1 MLKRVIV
8 GAAVVAAALAAA
20 GPAAAAGA
28 AGLPA
33 AQMTG
38 GDIPPAI
45 PSLVKTR
52 LKRVE
57 RALDRLTDDVNEDDA
72 AHAAKAGKVV
82 RRQLASAW
90 RGAKYYIKNP
100 PPAPAEDAG
109 ARIAGGGS
117 GQVIADPVMTAMAVF
132 DEFHN
137 VTGTVME
144 LTDGAGAPV
153 LDALSRTLNLSLDRR
168 DQAIQ
173 DVHELAPP
181 VAEDAGVRA
190 EASGDGEA
198 ATFDMAMPGLTLFL
212 DDELQQ
218 IDALQSD
225 AADLPPGGKRIL
237 TKARAQI
244 AATKAQVNA
253 LWPPVTED

>member
-20 GPAAAAGA
+20 GPDGA
-28 AGLPA
+28 AGSPA

-38 GDIPPAI
+38 GDIPPAL
-45 PSLVKTR
+45 PSLVQTR

-117 GQVIADPVMTAMAVF
+117 EQVIADPVMTAMAVF

-144 LTDGAGAPV
+144 LTDGARVPV
-153 LDALSRTLNLSLDRR
+153 LDAMSRTLYVSLDRR

-173 DVHELAPP
+173 SVHELAPP

-190 EASGDGEA
+190 KASGDGEA
-198 ATFDMAMPGLTLFL
+198 AMFDMAMPGLTLFL
-212 DDELQQ
+212 DDEIQQ

-225 AADLPPGGKRIL
+225 AADLPPGAKRIL
-237 TKARAQI
+237 TKARAKI
-244 AATKAQVNA
+244 AATKAQINA